1 MAKKLVIFDLDGTLL
16 NTITDLAMATN
27 QALEQLGF
35 PTYSEE
41 AYKIFVG
48 NGIDILFERA
58 LPETERNA
66 EHILKM
72 RALFL
77 GSVSKPGDYAK
88 IWDNL
93 KRKKA
98 LSFTPLS

>member
-1 MAKKLVIFDLDGTLL
+1 
-16 NTITDLAMATN
+16 MATN

-35 PTYSEE
+35 PTHSEE

-66 EHILKM
+66 ENILKM

-77 GSVSKPGDYAK
+77 PYYQIHNSDFTAPYFG
-88 IWDNL
+88 ILNTLQTL
-93 KRKKA
+93 KQNGVKLAVAINTTRQ
-98 LSFTPLS
+98 P